1 MGRVEGQDR
10 MLRVCF
16 VSMGCVK
23 NLVDTET
30 LAGIF
35 AQDGFEISSIPS
47 ISDIIIITT
56 CSFIE
61 EAREENFAMIRKMC
75 SLKKPGQKI
84 IVAGCM
90 AHSHGREVFEKFPQ
104 VDGVFGFSTYRKLPE
119 ILKNLK
125 SRKIFAGKKGFLN
138 TSSMPRLLAT
148 PNSYAYL
155 KIADGCSN
163 NCAYCKIPSIRGPY
177 KSRNLSDILKEAR
190 MLSDYGI
197 KELILIANDTAFY
210 GKDKGMFLLKKL
222 LKEISKTGFEWIR
235 VLYMHP
241 SHISDEIIEAFAE
254 NKNILPYFEIPLQ
267 HTDDTILRKM
277 KREPFSKAIEKI
289 EKIKKALKNPVFRTT
304 FIVGFPGETEKKF
317 LKLVEDMK
325 KLKFHWVSF
334 FKYSAEKGTP
344 AFSLRGKV
352 PEEEKERR
360 IKYIQDV
367 QAKITVEKNRHFVGK
382 KLKILIDAP
391 HEGHAFFQAPEVDG
405 KILFSKKQKTGA
417 FKEFLI
423 SGVDGYD
430 LFVG

>member
-1 MGRVEGQDR
+1 
-10 MLRVCF
+10 MLKVCF
-16 VSMGCVK
+16 ISMGCVK

-35 AQDGFEISSIPS
+35 AVNGFEISSIPS

-61 EAREENFAMIRKMC
+61 EAREENFAMIRKVC
-75 SLKKPGQKI
+75 SLKKSDQKI

-104 VDGVFGFSTYRKLPE
+104 VDGVFGFSTYKKLPE
-119 ILKNLK
+119 ILKELNN
-125 SRKIFAGKKGFLN
+125 RKIFIGKKGFLN

-148 PNSYAYL
+148 PKSYAYL
-155 KIADGCSN
+155 KVAEGCSN
-163 NCAYCKIPSIRGPY
+163 NCSYCKIPSIRGPY
-177 KSRNLSDILKEAR
+177 KSRSISDILKEAR
-190 MLSDYGI
+190 MLLEYGV

-210 GKDKGMFLLKKL
+210 GKDKGKFLLKKL
-222 LKEISKTGFEWIR
+222 LKEISRTGFEWIR

-241 SHISDEIIEAFAE
+241 SHINDEIIEAFVE
-254 NKNILPYFEIPLQ
+254 NKNLLPYFEIPLQ
-267 HTDDTILRKM
+267 HTDDVILKKM
-277 KREPFSKAIEKI
+277 RREPFSKTFKKI
-289 EKIKKALKNPVFRTT
+289 ERIKKTVKNPIFRTT

-317 LKLVEDMK
+317 LKLVEDIK

-344 AFSLRGKV
+344 AFSLKGKI

-360 IKYIQDV
+360 IQYIQDV
-367 QAKITVEKNRHFVGK
+367 QRKITAEKNRYFVGK
-382 KLKILIDAP
+382 KLKILIDTP
-391 HEGHAFFQAPEVDG
+391 FEGHAFFQAPEVDG
-405 KILFSKKQKTGA
+405 RILFSKKQKPQA
-417 FKEFLI
+417 FKEFMI
-423 SGVDGYD
+423 SGLDGYD